1 MRTNAVAVWNYSA
14 AVSRRDTEDVTVVHA
29 NLIFHKVDW
38 ETATVQGEEQH
49 WTRPRVKEAIHIENW
64 MSRVTAMILDWTW
77 AQPAAQY

>member
-38 ETATVQGEEQH
+38 EAATVQ
-49 WTRPRVKEAIHIENW
+49 VKSNIGPGPEW
-64 MSRVTAMILDWTW
+64 KKPST
-77 AQPAAQY
+77 